1 MNKYT
6 FRVYTTYDPDDGF
19 NVWTNANSKVE
30 AEQNIKSDYHSIT
43 RLELLYVK

>member
-19 NVWTNANSKVE
+19 NVWTNADSEVE
-30 AEQNIKSDYHSIT
+30 AEKNIQADYHSII
-43 RLELLYVK
+43 RLELLSVK